1 MAIDYA
7 RLFDRIKIYSGPSGF
22 GDNFKETIDNQT
34 LHGNSVLSGE
44 IEDSDNQARLED
56 TGATFKSTIDS
67 SLDTYLAE
75 LDTYLT
81 SEGRDEAQSSGQ
93 TAQAVA
99 EEIVT
104 FMTRDSETVLEN
116 VIGNQQT
123 VDTAGDGAINTFT
136 QTQFTRNDTLTLTC
150 TTAQTGGQP
159 GLFSIRSKIEGTLPG
174 IVITADGTTDHP
186 DSFLGKNLGVASLI
200 IDPGSASN
208 EWQESDQIIIITTSD
223 DRSILLVVWRD
234 RYQLLLPN
242 SATPTISN
250 QFVPNVEVFP
260 VSPLDGD
267 EVVLEGLR
275 YFYDGTTGEWVE
287 SCL

>member
-44 IEDSDNQARLED
+44 IDDSDNMARLED
-56 TGATFKSTIDS
+56 AGATFKSTIDS

-75 LDTYLT
+75 LDTYLNT
-81 SEGRDEAQSSGQ
+81 EGRDEAQSSGQ

-104 FMTRDSETVLEN
+104 FMTRDNESVLDN
-116 VIGNQQT
+116 VLGNTQV
-123 VDTAGDGAINTFT
+123 VDTAGDGSIGTFT

-150 TTAQTGGQP
+150 TTTQTGGQP
-159 GLFSIRSKIEGTLPG
+159 GLFSIRTKIEGTLPG
-174 IVITADGTTDHP
+174 IVITADGVEDNN
-186 DSFLGKNLGVASLI
+186 DSTLGKNLGIASLI
-200 IDPGSASN
+200 INAGSGGN
-208 EWQESDQIIIITTSD
+208 EWQESDQIIITTTSD

-242 SATPTISN
+242 SASPTISN
-250 QFVPNVEVFP
+250 QFVPNVETFP
-260 VSPLDGD
+260 VSPADGD
-267 EVVLEGLR
+267 EVVLEGIR
-275 YFYDGTTGEWVE
+275 YFFDATTNEWVE